1 MKMIQIYGS
10 PRTSAGRCF
19 WCLEEV
25 GASYD
30 KVDVDMRAG
39 KHKEADY
46 LAINPNGKIPALV
59 DGDYSLW
66 ESMAINSYLAAEYK
80 PELLGETAK
89 EKGLVNQWTTWSIAE
104 LQPPVID
111 IFIQMVFVPED
122 KRDHGVI
129 ERAQKKLPEMMS
141 ILDDALKGKE
151 MLVSNQFSLADL
163 NTASVV
169 MISEAIKFGLS
180 EYSEIKRWMGT
191 LGERPA
197 FKKYLSMRS

>member
-1 MKMIQIYGS
+1 MIKIYGS

-25 GASYD
+25 GAAYD

-66 ESMAINSYLAAEYK
+66 ESMAINTYLAAEYK
-80 PELLGETAK
+80 PELLGESSK
-89 EKGLVNQWTTWSIAE
+89 DKGLVNQWTTWSIAE

-122 KRDHGVI
+122 KRDHGII
-129 ERAQKKLPEMMS
+129 ERAQTKLPEMLS
-141 ILDDALKGKE
+141 ILDGALKGRDA
-151 MLVSNQFSLADL
+151 LVGGNFSLADL

-169 MISEAIKFGLS
+169 MICEAIRFDLKP
-180 EYSEIKRWMGT
+180 YSEVNRWMDVIGQ
-191 LGERPA
+191 RPA
-197 FKKYLSMRS
+197 FQKYLMMRS

>member
-1 MKMIQIYGS
+1 MMIQIYGS

-39 KHKEADY
+39 KHKEAEY
-46 LAINPNGKIPALV
+46 LAINPNGKIPAMV

-66 ESMAINSYLAAEYK
+66 ESMAINSYLASEYK
-80 PELLGETAK
+80 PELLGKSAK
-89 EKGLVNQWTTWSIAE
+89 EKGLVSQWTTWAIAE

-111 IFIQMVFVPED
+111 IFIQLVFVPED
-122 KRDHGVI
+122 KRDHGII
-129 ERAQKKLPEMMS
+129 ERSQKKLPEMMA
-141 ILDDALKGKE
+141 ILDKELKGKE
-151 MLVSNQFSLADL
+151 MLVGEEFSLADL

-169 MISEAIKFGLS
+169 MISEAIRFDLS
-180 EYSEIKRWMGT
+180 PYGEIKRWMET
-191 LGERPA
+191 IAKRPA
-197 FKKYLSMRS
+197 FEKYMSMRS

>member
-1 MKMIQIYGS
+1 MIQIYGS

-25 GASYD
+25 GATYD

-66 ESMAINSYLAAEYK
+66 ESMAINSYLANEYK
-80 PELLGETAK
+80 PELLGESAK
-89 EKGLVNQWTTWSIAE
+89 DKGLVDQWTTWAIAE
-104 LQPPVID
+104 LQPHVID

-122 KRDHGVI
+122 KRDQNVI
-129 ERAQKKLPEMMS
+129 DKAQKLLPQMLT
-141 ILDDALKGKE
+141 ILDNALLGKE
-151 MLVSNQFSLADL
+151 MLVGNKFSLADL

-169 MISEAIKFGLS
+169 MICEAIRFDLKN
-180 EYSEIKRWMGT
+180 YSEVNRWMET
-191 LGERPA
+191 IAKRPT
-197 FKKYLSMRS
+197 FQKYLAMRS

>member
-1 MKMIQIYGS
+1 MIKIYGS

-19 WCLEEV
+19 WALEEV

-66 ESMAINSYLAAEYK
+66 ESMAINSYLAHEYK
-80 PELLGETAK
+80 PELLGESNK
-89 EKGLVNQWTTWSIAE
+89 DKGLVNQWSTWAIAE

-122 KRDHGVI
+122 KRNQNIIDN
-129 ERAQKKLPEMMS
+129 AQKKLPEMLA
-141 ILDDALKGKE
+141 ILDNELKDSE
-151 MLVSNQFSLADL
+151 MLVADKFSLADL
-163 NTASVV
+163 NIASVV
-169 MISEAIKFGLS
+169 MICEAIRFDITSFK
-180 EYSEIKRWMGT
+180 EIKRWMET
-191 LGERPA
+191 ISKRPA
-197 FKKYLSMRS
+197 FEKYLAMRS